1 MKVYLVRFGHIE
13 AHREP
18 IWLTR
23 MAIFDSKEK
32 ALNFIKVQEEMNKK
46 GIAYRIT
53 KLLLNAEEAPYVSS
67 GKYE

>member
-1 MKVYLVRFGHIE
+1 MKVYLVRFGYIE

-32 ALNFIKVQEEMNKK
+32 ALNFIKVQDEMNKN
-46 GIAYRIT
+46 GISYRIT
-53 KLLLNAEEAPYVSS
+53 KLFLNSEEAAYVNS
-67 GKYE
+67 GKL

>member
-1 MKVYLVRFGHIE
+1 MKVYLVRFGYIE

-23 MAIFDSKEK
+23 MAIFDSKEQ
-32 ALNFIKVQEEMNKK
+32 ALSFIKVQEERNTY

-53 KLLLNAEEAPYVSS
+53 KLLLNDEDAASVNS
-67 GKYE
+67 GKI